1 MALPKVNTPTYE
13 LTLPSQD
20 TKVKYRPFLVKEEKI
35 LLMAMESQKETEI
48 YEATRQIVDTCT
60 FNTLKVEELPTFD
73 LEYIFLQIRAKSV
86 GEISKFKVLCPD
98 DKKTYAD
105 VEVDLTKINVEVDDD
120 HTNKIIVD
128 EARNLGVVLK
138 YPTLNVLKSGKTSME
153 NASIEEIFNV
163 LSKCVDHIFEGDK
176 VYPGK
181 DSTPDEIKEFF
192 ENLSQDSFLNIKKFF
207 DTMPRLRHEL
217 KVINPTTKVE
227 NTVVLSGLA
236 DFFESASPIIA

>member
-13 LTLPSQD
+13 LTLPSHDQ
-20 TKVKYRPFLVKEEKI
+20 KVKFRPFLVREEKI

-48 YEATRQIVDTCT
+48 YEATREIVDTCT

-86 GEISKFKVLCPD
+86 GEISKFKVLCTD
-98 DKKTYAD
+98 DMKTYAN

-128 EARNLGVVLK
+128 KARNLGVVLK
-138 YPTLNVLKSGKTSME
+138 YPTLNVLKSGKTSID
-153 NASIEEIFNV
+153 NATIEQIFEV
-163 LSKCVDHIFEGDK
+163 LSQCVDHIFEGDK

-181 DSTPDEIKEFF
+181 DSTQEEIKEFF
-192 ENLSQDSFLNIKKFF
+192 ESLTQDAFAKIKQFF
-207 DTMPRLRHEL
+207 DTMPRLRHEM
-217 KVINPTTKVE
+217 KVINPVTKVE
-227 NTVVLSGLA
+227 NTVVLQGIQ
-236 DFFESASPIIA
+236 DFFGSASPTIA